1 MSLEAKIM
9 EGIKEAMKAHDK
21 TTLESLRAVKSAILL
36 EKTSGA
42 AGQFDTAA
50 EMKLLQKLVKQ
61 RRESAAI
68 YTEQNRP
75 DLAEA
80 EMAQAAVIERFLPAQ
95 LSAQEIESEVAAII
109 AATGASSPADMGK
122 VMGAASKTLAGKAD
136 GKTIAETVKRLLAK

>member
-95 LSAQEIESEVAAII
+95 LSAQEIETEVAAII